1 MKFIRHYFHE
11 IYSVIIVLLL
21 TLSAIFMTPDLTQQ
35 FVLAFTTLYLLH
47 EWEETVYPGGFFN
60 VLFGE
65 LINLEQVPTG
75 ERLLNARVYVYLM
88 LMTFTFVPFF
98 AHQHI
103 WLILPYVYL
112 GFLESFAH
120 TQFPRIFRLERK
132 VIPGWV
138 TAVCQ
143 FVFSTY
149 ALYYLIANHLVKPW
163 LYLAGFIIFIC
174 CFFLMG
180 RCGMAANG
188 INFREVPGKV
198 KANLKARRALVKKR
212 EV

>member
-11 IYSVIIVLLL
+11 IYSVIIILFL
-21 TLSAIFMTPDLTQQ
+21 TLSAIFLVPDVTRQ

-65 LINLEQVPTG
+65 IIKLDPVPSG

-88 LMTFTFVPFF
+88 LLTFTFVPFF
-98 AHQHI
+98 AHRHI

-112 GFLESFAH
+112 GFLEGFAH

-143 FVFSTY
+143 FVFSTF
-149 ALYYLIANHLVKPW
+149 ALCYLILNHLVNPW
-163 LYLAGFIIFIC
+163 LYLVGFFIFVF

-188 INFREVPGKV
+188 INFKEVPGKV
-198 KANLKARRALVKKR
+198 KANFKARRVLKK
-212 EV
+212 

>member
-1 MKFIRHYFHE
+1 MNFIRHYFHE
-11 IYSVIIVLLL
+11 IYSVIIILFL
-21 TLSAIFMTPDLTQQ
+21 TLSAIFLTPDVTQK
-35 FVLAFTTLYLLH
+35 FVLAFATLYLLH

-65 LINLEQVPTG
+65 IINLQPVPSG

-88 LMTFTFVPFF
+88 LLIFTFVPFF
-98 AHQHI
+98 LHQHI
-103 WLILPYVYL
+103 WLILPFVYL
-112 GFLESFAH
+112 SFLEGFAH

-143 FVFSTY
+143 FILGLY
-149 ALYYLIANHLVKPW
+149 ALYYLIVNHLVNPW
-163 LYLAGFIIFIC
+163 LYLVGFLIFIGS
-174 CFFLMG
+174 FFMMG

-188 INFREVPGKV
+188 VNFKEVPGKV
-198 KANLKARRALVKKR
+198 KATYRLRRASK
-212 EV
+212 E